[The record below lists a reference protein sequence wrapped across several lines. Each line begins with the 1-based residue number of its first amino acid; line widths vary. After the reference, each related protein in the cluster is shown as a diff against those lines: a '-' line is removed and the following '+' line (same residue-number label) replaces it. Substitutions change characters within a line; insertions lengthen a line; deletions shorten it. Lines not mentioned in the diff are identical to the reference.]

1 MRQTSKTRRTIGI
14 RGQLMGFLCFICL
27 LLVGLFWF
35 LSTQLLEPLYTT
47 HIQKQ
52 LTEQADAIVQKLDDA
67 IADGAIDGTGTMTD
81 GTYDMIILCLHQR
94 IAIQMVQEALPKI
107 PAGTILV
114 DTCGLKGRMVR
125 DLTYRCRK
133 ADVRYVGTHPMAGR
147 EKNGYYASIPN
158 LFQNANLIVTPV
170 DGTDEAALDTVKE
183 LADQMGF
190 GKIVTATPMWHD
202 NMIAYTSQLAHVVS
216 SSYVKDF
223 CMDDALSFSG
233 GSFQDMTR
241 VATMDESMW
250 AALFLDNRDNLL
262 YHLDLLIENL
272 TDYRDALKQRDE
284 ERLQYLIAEGRQI
297 QEENVRKR
305 QEQNELQKGETA

>member
-1 MRQTSKTRRTIGI
+1 MRILVVGMGLIGGSICKSIKAATSHAVYGCDV
-14 RGQLMGFLCFICL
+14 Q
-27 LLVGLFWF
+27 
-35 LSTQLLEPLYTT
+35 
-47 HIQKQ
+47 
-52 LTEQADAIVQKLDDA
+52 QAVLDDA
-67 IADGAIDGTGTMTD
+67 ITDGAIDGTGTMTD
-81 GTYDMIILCLHQR
+81 DTYDMIILCLHQR

-133 ADVRYVGTHPMAGR
+133 AGVRYVGTHPMAGR

-170 DGTDEAALDTVKE
+170 AGTDEAALDTVKE

>member
-1 MRQTSKTRRTIGI
+1 MRILVVGMGLIGGSICKSIKAATSHAVYGCDIQPK
-14 RGQLMGFLCFICL
+14 
-27 LLVGLFWF
+27 V
-35 LSTQLLEPLYTT
+35 LE
-47 HIQKQ
+47 
-52 LTEQADAIVQKLDDA
+52 DAA
-67 IADGAIDGTGTMTD
+67 ADGAIDGAGTMTD
-81 GTYDMIILCLHQR
+81 GTYDMIILCLHHR
-94 IAIQMVQEALPKI
+94 IAVQMVQEALPKI

-125 DLTYRCRK
+125 DLTYRCQK
-133 ADVRYVGTHPMAGR
+133 AGVRYVGTHPMAGR
-147 EKNGYYASIPN
+147 EKNGYYASIPD

-183 LADQMGF
+183 LAKQMGF

-250 AALFLDNRDNLL
+250 ALLFLD
-262 YHLDLLIENL
+262 ICSSK
-272 TDYRDALKQRDE
+272 T
-284 ERLQYLIAEGRQI
+284 
-297 QEENVRKR
+297 
-305 QEQNELQKGETA
+305 

>member
-1 MRQTSKTRRTIGI
+1 MHILVVGMGLIGGSICKSIQANTEHTVAGCDVRQDV
-14 RGQLMGFLCFICL
+14 L
-27 LLVGLFWF
+27 
-35 LSTQLLEPLYTT
+35 
-47 HIQKQ
+47 
-52 LTEQADAIVQKLDDA
+52 EQAL
-67 IADGAIDGTGTMTD
+67 ADGAIDSIGRMED
-81 GTYDMIILCLHQR
+81 GIYDMVILCLHQR
-94 IAIQMVQEALPKI
+94 VAIQMVTDALPKVK
-107 PAGTILV
+107 AGTILV

-133 ADVRYVGTHPMAGR
+133 VGVHYVGTHPMAGR
-147 EKNGYYASIPN
+147 EKSGYFASIPN
-158 LFQNANLIVTPV
+158 LFQGANLIVTPV
-170 DGTDEAALDTVKE
+170 DGTDDGALQTVKE
-183 LADQMGF
+183 LAKQMQF
-190 GKIVTATPMWHD
+190 GQIVPATPMWHD

-241 VATMDESMW
+241 VATMDETMW

-305 QEQNELQKGETA
+305 KEMQE

>member
-1 MRQTSKTRRTIGI
+1 MQILVVGMGLIG
-14 RGQLMGFLCFICL
+14 GSICKSIQAATDHT
-27 LLVGLFWF
+27 VFGCDVQQ
-35 LSTQLLEPLYTT
+35 SVLE
-47 HIQKQ
+47 
-52 LTEQADAIVQKLDDA
+52 DA
-67 IADGAIDGTGTMTD
+67 IADGAIDGIGTMTD
-81 GTYDMIILCLHQR
+81 GTYDMIVLCLHQR
-94 IAIQMVQEALPKI
+94 IAIQMIQDALPQI

-125 DLTYRCRK
+125 DLTYRCQK
-133 ADVRYVGTHPMAGR
+133 AGVRYVGTHPMAGR
-147 EKNGYYASIPN
+147 EQNGYYASIPD

-170 DGTDEAALDTVKE
+170 DGTDEAALNTIEK
-183 LADQMGF
+183 LAKQMGF
-190 GKIVTATPMWHD
+190 GRIVSATPMWHD

-250 AALFLDNRDNLL
+250 SALFLDNRDNLL

-272 TDYRDALKQRDE
+272 TDYREALKQRDE

-305 QEQNELQKGETA
+305 QEQKGESK

>member
-1 MRQTSKTRRTIGI
+1 MRILVVGMGLIGGSICKSIKAATSHAVYG
-14 RGQLMGFLCFICL
+14 CN
-27 LLVGLFWF
+27 
-35 LSTQLLEPLYTT
+35 
-47 HIQKQ
+47 
-52 LTEQADAIVQKLDDA
+52 VQQDDA

>member
-1 MRQTSKTRRTIGI
+1 MQITQPQNMRILVVGMGLIGGSLCKAIRQSTSHKVYGCDV
-14 RGQLMGFLCFICL
+14 QQQVL
-27 LLVGLFWF
+27 
-35 LSTQLLEPLYTT
+35 Q
-47 HIQKQ
+47 
-52 LTEQADAIVQKLDDA
+52 DAL
-67 IADGAIDGTGTMTD
+67 ADGTIKGIGSMTD
-81 GTYDMIILCLHQR
+81 GSYDMILLCLHQR
-94 IAIQMVQEALPKI
+94 IAISMIYEALPRI
-107 PAGTILV
+107 PKGTILV

-125 DLTYRCRK
+125 DLTYRCSK
-133 ADVRYVGTHPMAGR
+133 VGVRYVGTHPMAGR
-147 EKNGYYASIPN
+147 EKSGYYASIPD

-170 DGTDEAALDTVKE
+170 DGTDEAALETIKT
-183 LADQMGF
+183 LAKQIGF
-190 GKIVTATPMWHD
+190 GPIVTATPMWHD

-216 SSYVKDF
+216 SAYVKDF

-241 VATMDESMW
+241 VATMDETMW

-305 QEQNELQKGETA
+305 GEMQEMAQAKQTEEDFA

>member
-1 MRQTSKTRRTIGI
+1 MQILIVGMGLIGGSYCKAI
-14 RGQLMGFLCFICL
+14 HTYTEHKVYGCDIQQQ
-27 LLVGLFWF
+27 V
-35 LSTQLLEPLYTT
+35 LEAALAEGT
-47 HIQKQ
+47 
-52 LTEQADAIVQKLDDA
+52 
-67 IADGAIDGTGTMTD
+67 IDGIGNMTD

-94 IAIQMVQEALPKI
+94 IAINLIQNALPHI
-107 PAGTILV
+107 PKGTILV

-125 DLTYRCRK
+125 DLTYRCTK
-133 ADVRYVGTHPMAGR
+133 LGIHYVGTHPMAGR
-147 EKNGYYASIPN
+147 EKNGYFASIPD
-158 LFQNANLIVTPV
+158 LFQGANLIVTPV
-170 DGTDEAALDTVKE
+170 DSTNEEALQTVKT
-183 LADQMGF
+183 LSRQMGF
-190 GKIVTATPMWHD
+190 GQIVTATPMWHD

-216 SSYVKDF
+216 SAYVKDF

-284 ERLQYLIAEGRQI
+284 DRLQYLIAEGRQI

-305 QEQNELQKGETA
+305 SEMEE

>member
-1 MRQTSKTRRTIGI
+1 MEERIMRILVVGMGLIGGSICKSIKAATSHAVYGCDIQPK
-14 RGQLMGFLCFICL
+14 
-27 LLVGLFWF
+27 V
-35 LSTQLLEPLYTT
+35 LE
-47 HIQKQ
+47 
-52 LTEQADAIVQKLDDA
+52 DAA
-67 IADGAIDGTGTMTD
+67 ADGAIDGAGTMTD
-81 GTYDMIILCLHQR
+81 GTYDMIILCLHHR
-94 IAIQMVQEALPKI
+94 IAVQMVQEALPKI

-125 DLTYRCRK
+125 DLTYRCQK
-133 ADVRYVGTHPMAGR
+133 AGVRYVGTHPMAGR

-183 LADQMGF
+183 LAKQMGF

-241 VATMDESMW
+241 VARLNENMW
-250 AALFLDNRDNLL
+250 TELFLDNGDNLANEI
-262 YHLDLLIENL
+262 DS
-272 TDYRDALKQRDE
+272 
-284 ERLQYLIAEGRQI
+284 LIARMQAYSTAIKAKDADTLRELLREGREKCI
-297 QEENVRKR
+297 AIDEIKDFD
-305 QEQNELQKGETA
+305 

>member
-1 MRQTSKTRRTIGI
+1 MQILVVGMGLIG
-14 RGQLMGFLCFICL
+14 GSICKSIKA
-27 LLVGLFWF
+27 
-35 LSTQLLEPLYTT
+35 STKHTVFGCDVQQSVLE
-47 HIQKQ
+47 
-52 LTEQADAIVQKLDDA
+52 DAIKE
-67 IADGAIDGTGTMTD
+67 GAIDGIGTMND
-81 GTYDMIILCLHQR
+81 GTYDMIIICLHQR
-94 IAIQMVQEALPKI
+94 IAIQLVQEALPQL
-107 PAGTILV
+107 PPGTILV

-133 ADVRYVGTHPMAGR
+133 SGVHYVGTHPMAGR
-147 EKNGYYASIPN
+147 EKSGYYASIPD

-170 DGTDEAALDTVKE
+170 DGTDEAALEAVKQ
-183 LADQMGF
+183 LAKQMGF
-190 GKIVTATPMWHD
+190 GNIVTATPMWHD

-216 SSYVKDF
+216 SAYVKDF

-250 AALFLDNRDNLL
+250 SALFLDNRDNLL

-305 QEQNELQKGETA
+305 KEMNEK

>member
-1 MRQTSKTRRTIGI
+1 MRILVVGMGLIGGSICKSIKAATSHAVYGCDV
-14 RGQLMGFLCFICL
+14 Q
-27 LLVGLFWF
+27 
-35 LSTQLLEPLYTT
+35 
-47 HIQKQ
+47 
-52 LTEQADAIVQKLDDA
+52 QAVLDDA

-81 GTYDMIILCLHQR
+81 GIYDMIILCLHQR

>member
-1 MRQTSKTRRTIGI
+1 MQILVVGMGLIG
-14 RGQLMGFLCFICL
+14 GSICKSIKA
-27 LLVGLFWF
+27 
-35 LSTQLLEPLYTT
+35 STEHTVFGCDVQESVLE
-47 HIQKQ
+47 
-52 LTEQADAIVQKLDDA
+52 DAIKE
-67 IADGAIDGTGTMTD
+67 GAIDGTGTMND
-81 GTYDMIILCLHQR
+81 GTYDMIIICLHQR
-94 IAIQMVQEALPKI
+94 IAIQMVQDALPQLR
-107 PAGTILV
+107 PGTILV

-133 ADVRYVGTHPMAGR
+133 SGVHYVGTHPMAGR
-147 EKNGYYASIPN
+147 EKSGYYASIPN
-158 LFQNANLIVTPV
+158 LFQNANFIVTPV
-170 DGTDEAALDTVKE
+170 DDTDETALETVKE
-183 LADQMGF
+183 LAKQMGF
-190 GKIVTATPMWHD
+190 GNIVTATPMWHD

-216 SSYVKDF
+216 SAYVKDF
-223 CMDDALSFSG
+223 CVDDAVSFSG

-250 AALFLDNRDNLL
+250 SALFLDNRDNLL

-305 QEQNELQKGETA
+305 KEMNEK

>member
-1 MRQTSKTRRTIGI
+1 MEIGI
-14 RGQLMGFLCFICL
+14 VGLGLIGGSLAKAISQNTDNTVYGFDISKPVVHKAMLVDAIEQPLTDKLLSQCDIVIVALYPQDTVDYVTSHADLFKKGSIVCDCSGVKRMVCEQLIPLAEEKGFLF
-27 LLVGLFWF
+27 VG
-35 LSTQLLEPLYTT
+35 
-47 HIQKQ
+47 
-52 LTEQADAIVQKLDDA
+52 
-67 IADGAIDGTGTMTD
+67 G
-81 GTYDMIILCLHQR
+81 
-94 IAIQMVQEALPKI
+94 
-107 PAGTILV
+107 
-114 DTCGLKGRMVR
+114 
-125 DLTYRCRK
+125 
-133 ADVRYVGTHPMAGR
+133 HPMAGR
-147 EKNGYYASIPN
+147 EHSGFTYAKKSLFNNASMIFTPTKGPIESMEKLKKLFTSI
-158 LFQNANLIVTPV
+158 
-170 DGTDEAALDTVKE
+170 
-183 LADQMGF
+183 GF
-190 GKIVTATPMWHD
+190 TNIEIATPEEHD
-202 NMIAYTSQLAHVVS
+202 RKIAFTSQLAHVVS

>member
-1 MRQTSKTRRTIGI
+1 MQILVVGMGLIG
-14 RGQLMGFLCFICL
+14 GSICK
-27 LLVGLFWF
+27 
-35 LSTQLLEPLYTT
+35 S
-47 HIQKQ
+47 IQANTEHTVSGCDVQ
-52 LTEQADAIVQKLDDA
+52 QEVLEQAL
-67 IADGAIDGTGTMTD
+67 ADGAIDSIGRMED
-81 GTYDMIILCLHQR
+81 GIYDMVILCLHQR
-94 IAIQMVQEALPKI
+94 VAIRMVTDALPKI
-107 PAGTILV
+107 KAGTILV

-125 DLTYRCRK
+125 DLTYRCSK
-133 ADVRYVGTHPMAGR
+133 VGVHYVGTHPMAGR
-147 EKNGYYASIPN
+147 EKSGYFASVPN
-158 LFQNANLIVTPV
+158 LFQGANLIVTPV
-170 DGTDEAALDTVKE
+170 DGTDDGALQTVKE
-183 LADQMGF
+183 LAKQMQF
-190 GKIVTATPMWHD
+190 GQIVPATPMWHD

-305 QEQNELQKGETA
+305 KEMLE

>member
-1 MRQTSKTRRTIGI
+1 MRILVVGMGLIGGSICKSIKAATSHAVYGCDV
-14 RGQLMGFLCFICL
+14 Q
-27 LLVGLFWF
+27 
-35 LSTQLLEPLYTT
+35 
-47 HIQKQ
+47 
-52 LTEQADAIVQKLDDA
+52 QAVLDDA

-241 VATMDESMW
+241 VATMDEAMW

>member
-1 MRQTSKTRRTIGI
+1 
-14 RGQLMGFLCFICL
+14 
-27 LLVGLFWF
+27 
-35 LSTQLLEPLYTT
+35 
-47 HIQKQ
+47 
-52 LTEQADAIVQKLDDA
+52 
-67 IADGAIDGTGTMTD
+67 MTD
-81 GTYDMIILCLHQR
+81 DTYDMIILCLHQR

-133 ADVRYVGTHPMAGR
+133 AGVRYVGTHPMAGR

>member
-1 MRQTSKTRRTIGI
+1 
-14 RGQLMGFLCFICL
+14 
-27 LLVGLFWF
+27 
-35 LSTQLLEPLYTT
+35 
-47 HIQKQ
+47 
-52 LTEQADAIVQKLDDA
+52 
-67 IADGAIDGTGTMTD
+67 MTD

-202 NMIAYTSQLAHVVS
+202 NMIAYTSQPVS
-216 SSYVKDF
+216 YTHLLQNSSLLRLVPARLSSLYHNSGI
-223 CMDDALSFSG
+223 AAIASFS
-233 GSFQDMTR
+233 FFLHTR
-241 VATMDESMW
+241 
-250 AALFLDNRDNLL
+250 
-262 YHLDLLIENL
+262 
-272 TDYRDALKQRDE
+272 
-284 ERLQYLIAEGRQI
+284 
-297 QEENVRKR
+297 
-305 QEQNELQKGETA
+305 

>member
-1 MRQTSKTRRTIGI
+1 MRILVVGMGLIGGSICKSIKAATSHAVYGCDV
-14 RGQLMGFLCFICL
+14 Q
-27 LLVGLFWF
+27 
-35 LSTQLLEPLYTT
+35 
-47 HIQKQ
+47 
-52 LTEQADAIVQKLDDA
+52 QAVLDDA

-190 GKIVTATPMWHD
+190 GKIVTATPMCHD

>member
-1 MRQTSKTRRTIGI
+1 M
-14 RGQLMGFLCFICL
+14 
-27 LLVGLFWF
+27 
-35 LSTQLLEPLYTT
+35 
-47 HIQKQ
+47 
-52 LTEQADAIVQKLDDA
+52 DA
-67 IADGAIDGTGTMTD
+67 
-81 GTYDMIILCLHQR
+81 
-94 IAIQMVQEALPKI
+94 
-107 PAGTILV
+107 
-114 DTCGLKGRMVR
+114 CGLKGKMVR
-125 DLTYRCRK
+125 DLTYRCQK
-133 ADVRYVGTHPMAGR
+133 AGVFYVGTHPMAGR
-147 EKNGYYASIPN
+147 EKSGYAASIPN
-158 LFQNANLIVTPV
+158 LFQGANLIVTPV
-170 DGTDEAALDTVKE
+170 EGTQEHALQTVIGLAKE
-183 LADQMGF
+183 IGF
-190 GKIVTATPMWHD
+190 GQIIQATPMWHD

-241 VATMDESMW
+241 VATMDETMW

-305 QEQNELQKGETA
+305 QQLKEEKGEA

>member
-1 MRQTSKTRRTIGI
+1 MQITQPKNMRILVVGMGLIGGSLCKAIQQSTSHKVYGCDV
-14 RGQLMGFLCFICL
+14 QQQVL
-27 LLVGLFWF
+27 
-35 LSTQLLEPLYTT
+35 Q
-47 HIQKQ
+47 
-52 LTEQADAIVQKLDDA
+52 DAL
-67 IADGAIDGTGTMTD
+67 ADGTIKGIGSMTD
-81 GTYDMIILCLHQR
+81 GSYDMILLCLHQR
-94 IAIQMVQEALPKI
+94 IAISMIYEALPRI
-107 PAGTILV
+107 PKGTILV

-125 DLTYRCRK
+125 DLTYRCSK
-133 ADVRYVGTHPMAGR
+133 VGVRYVGTHPMAGR
-147 EKNGYYASIPN
+147 EKSGYYASIPD

-170 DGTDEAALDTVKE
+170 DGTDEAALETIKT
-183 LADQMGF
+183 LAKQIGF
-190 GKIVTATPMWHD
+190 GPIVTATPMWHD

-216 SSYVKDF
+216 SAYVKDF

-241 VATMDESMW
+241 VATMDETMW

-305 QEQNELQKGETA
+305 GEIQEMAQAKQTEEGFA

>member
-1 MRQTSKTRRTIGI
+1 MRILVVGMGLIGGSICKSIKAATSHAVYGCDV
-14 RGQLMGFLCFICL
+14 Q
-27 LLVGLFWF
+27 
-35 LSTQLLEPLYTT
+35 
-47 HIQKQ
+47 
-52 LTEQADAIVQKLDDA
+52 QAVLDDA

-81 GTYDMIILCLHQR
+81 STYDMIILCLHQR

-107 PAGTILV
+107 PTGTILV

-133 ADVRYVGTHPMAGR
+133 AGVRYVGTHPMAGR
-147 EKNGYYASIPN
+147 EKNGYYASISN

-216 SSYVKDF
+216 SSYVRTSAWTMP
-223 CMDDALSFSG
+223 CLSP
-233 GSFQDMTR
+233 
-241 VATMDESMW
+241 
-250 AALFLDNRDNLL
+250 AAAFR
-262 YHLDLLIENL
+262 I
-272 TDYRDALKQRDE
+272 
-284 ERLQYLIAEGRQI
+284 
-297 QEENVRKR
+297 
-305 QEQNELQKGETA
+305 

>member
-1 MRQTSKTRRTIGI
+1 MRILVVGMGLIGGSICKSIKAATSHAVYGCDV
-14 RGQLMGFLCFICL
+14 Q
-27 LLVGLFWF
+27 
-35 LSTQLLEPLYTT
+35 
-47 HIQKQ
+47 
-52 LTEQADAIVQKLDDA
+52 QAVLDDA
-67 IADGAIDGTGTMTD
+67 VADRAIDGTGTMTD

>member
-1 MRQTSKTRRTIGI
+1 
-14 RGQLMGFLCFICL
+14 
-27 LLVGLFWF
+27 
-35 LSTQLLEPLYTT
+35 
-47 HIQKQ
+47 
-52 LTEQADAIVQKLDDA
+52 
-67 IADGAIDGTGTMTD
+67 
-81 GTYDMIILCLHQR
+81 
-94 IAIQMVQEALPKI
+94 
-107 PAGTILV
+107 
-114 DTCGLKGRMVR
+114 
-125 DLTYRCRK
+125 
-133 ADVRYVGTHPMAGR
+133 MAGQG
-147 EKNGYYASIPN
+147 ESGYAASIPN
-158 LFQNANLIVTPV
+158 LFQGANLIVTPV
-170 DGTDEAALDTVKE
+170 EGTQEHALQTVIGLAKE
-183 LADQMGF
+183 IGF
-190 GKIVTATPMWHD
+190 GQIIQATPMWHD

-241 VATMDESMW
+241 VATMDETMW

-305 QEQNELQKGETA
+305 QQLKEEKGEA

>member
-1 MRQTSKTRRTIGI
+1 MEERIMRILVVGMGLIGGSICKSIKAATSHAVYGCDIQPK
-14 RGQLMGFLCFICL
+14 
-27 LLVGLFWF
+27 V
-35 LSTQLLEPLYTT
+35 LE
-47 HIQKQ
+47 
-52 LTEQADAIVQKLDDA
+52 DAA
-67 IADGAIDGTGTMTD
+67 ADGAIDGAGTMTD
-81 GTYDMIILCLHQR
+81 GTYDMIILCLHHR
-94 IAIQMVQEALPKI
+94 IAVQMVQEALPKI

-125 DLTYRCRK
+125 DLTYRCQK
-133 ADVRYVGTHPMAGR
+133 AGVRYVGTHPMAGR

-183 LADQMGF
+183 LAKQMGF

-241 VATMDESMW
+241 VARLNENMW
-250 AALFLDNRDNLL
+250 TELFLDNGDNLANEI
-262 YHLDLLIENL
+262 DS
-272 TDYRDALKQRDE
+272 
-284 ERLQYLIAEGRQI
+284 LIARMQAYSTAIKAKDADTLCELLREGREKCI
-297 QEENVRKR
+297 AIDEIKDFD
-305 QEQNELQKGETA
+305 

>member
-1 MRQTSKTRRTIGI
+1 MEERIMRILVVGMGLIGGSICKSIKAATSHAVYGCDIQPK
-14 RGQLMGFLCFICL
+14 
-27 LLVGLFWF
+27 V
-35 LSTQLLEPLYTT
+35 LE
-47 HIQKQ
+47 
-52 LTEQADAIVQKLDDA
+52 DAA
-67 IADGAIDGTGTMTD
+67 ADGAIDGAGTMTD
-81 GTYDMIILCLHQR
+81 GTYDMIILCLHHR
-94 IAIQMVQEALPKI
+94 IAVQMVQEALPKI

-125 DLTYRCRK
+125 DLTYRCQK
-133 ADVRYVGTHPMAGR
+133 AGVRYVGTHPMAGR
-147 EKNGYYASIPN
+147 EKNGYYASIPD

-183 LADQMGF
+183 LAKQMGF

-241 VATMDESMW
+241 VARLNENMW
-250 AALFLDNRDNLL
+250 TELFLDNGDNLANEI
-262 YHLDLLIENL
+262 DS
-272 TDYRDALKQRDE
+272 
-284 ERLQYLIAEGRQI
+284 LIARMQAYSTAIKAKDADTLCELLREGREKCI
-297 QEENVRKR
+297 AIDEIKDFD
-305 QEQNELQKGETA
+305 

>member
-1 MRQTSKTRRTIGI
+1 MRILVVGMGLIGGSICKSIKAATSHAVYGCDIQPK
-14 RGQLMGFLCFICL
+14 
-27 LLVGLFWF
+27 V
-35 LSTQLLEPLYTT
+35 LE
-47 HIQKQ
+47 
-52 LTEQADAIVQKLDDA
+52 DAA
-67 IADGAIDGTGTMTD
+67 ADGAIDGAGTMTD
-81 GTYDMIILCLHQR
+81 GTYDMIILCLHHR
-94 IAIQMVQEALPKI
+94 IAVQMVQEALPKI

-125 DLTYRCRK
+125 DRCQK
-133 ADVRYVGTHPMAGR
+133 AGVRYVGTHPMAGR
-147 EKNGYYASIPN
+147 EKNGYYASIPD

-183 LADQMGF
+183 LAKQMGF

-250 AALFLDNRDNLL
+250 ALLFLDNRDNLL

-305 QEQNELQKGETA
+305 QEQKGELA

>member
-1 MRQTSKTRRTIGI
+1 MRILVVGMGLIGGSICKSIKAATSHAVYGCDV
-14 RGQLMGFLCFICL
+14 Q
-27 LLVGLFWF
+27 
-35 LSTQLLEPLYTT
+35 
-47 HIQKQ
+47 
-52 LTEQADAIVQKLDDA
+52 QAVLDDA

-94 IAIQMVQEALPKI
+94 IVIQMVQEALPKI